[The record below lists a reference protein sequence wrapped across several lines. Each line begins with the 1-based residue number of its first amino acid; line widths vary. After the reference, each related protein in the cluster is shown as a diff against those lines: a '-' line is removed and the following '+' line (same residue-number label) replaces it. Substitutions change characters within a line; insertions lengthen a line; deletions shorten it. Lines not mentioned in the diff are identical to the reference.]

1 MHIMSIIEAQ
11 KQKDGNITFQ
21 QLESECFHLFLSEF
35 SLWKTTRTLDSKLR
49 FMMTMMHN
57 GFNLWDISL

>member
-1 MHIMSIIEAQ
+1 MSIIEAQ

-21 QLESECFHLFLSEF
+21 QLESECFHLFLSEI
-35 SLWKTTRTLDSKLR
+35 SRWKTISTPDSKFR
-49 FMMTMMHN
+49 FMIMMMMMHN